1 MIRAIM
7 IIALPAICLQQFGR
21 YCTSSI
27 FLAFMH
33 SRLFVMAVALIIS
46 ALATVSTSFAVAEF
60 HSDVML
66 FYAEYI
72 VLFSLQIVL
81 ADYHKPSIF
90 FHTYNKI
97 QIDQSRNVAD
107 ADC

>member
-1 MIRAIM
+1 
-7 IIALPAICLQQFGR
+7 
-21 YCTSSI
+21 
-27 FLAFMH
+27 
-33 SRLFVMAVALIIS
+33 MAVALIIS

-81 ADYHKPSIF
+81 ADYHKSYIF
-90 FHTYNKI
+90 HFIIIIESK
-97 QIDQSRNVAD
+97 QIKAGMWLMRIVDIK
-107 ADC
+107 

>member
-7 IIALPAICLQQFGR
+7 IIALPAICLQQFGG
-21 YCTSSI
+21 YFNSSM

-81 ADYHKPSIF
+81 ADYHKSYIF
-90 FHTYNKI
+90 HFIIIIESK
-97 QIDQSRNVAD
+97 QINAGM
-107 ADC
+107 